1 MSAQEV
7 SIEQFLDDAKD
18 ILPKSSY
25 DLVNRAFN
33 ISNQCHTDQKRLSGQ
48 PYIIHPVNVAHIIMK
63 DLGGQDKIIAAA
75 LLHDVVEDTNYTHEM
90 MIKDFGQEIAAMVR
104 GVTKVSQI
112 KNKTKDILLIEN
124 VKRML
129 MATIQDPRVIIIK
142 LADKTHNMRTLGF
155 QPREKQLRIANEV
168 FNIYAPIAG
177 RLGIYKIKSELED
190 LAFQAVDPEA
200 YNRVKELVAS
210 KKTERD
216 KHIEHVIQTLERWLK
231 ENYTEAIIEG
241 RSKHFYSI
249 NKKITTKEKKLDEI
263 YDLRA
268 IRVIAREVKDCYAIL
283 GIVHTNFTPVPGRFK
298 DYIATPK
305 SNLYQS
311 LHTTIISTDGKPIEF
326 QIRTEEMNNYAE
338 SGIAAHWGYKEGKYN
353 QLEQR
358 FIDRWKEQMRFFTE
372 NPSADIQDFFSD
384 FSKELHEDEI
394 VAFTPRGDMYEFPKG
409 ATVLDFAFRV
419 HTDIG
424 LHTKAARV
432 NGKIVPI
439 RTELSTGDQVEIL
452 TEKNA
457 KPSPIWERIL
467 KTPHARQKLRQY
479 FRKLQDELKKQGETD
494 FVKPGT
500 VTNIAISDKDIQAI
514 QKTSHKKQKDSKPK
528 KKVSILVGGYKDILV
543 RLASCCSPIPGDEI
557 IGFITR
563 GSGVSVHKKTCEIA
577 SQFSDLKKLVNVR
590 WDGINKP
597 VPVRIEVK
605 AYDRPKIFLEIVDS
619 ISKTD
624 TNILEAGATSA
635 GQGSMIARFLIEI
648 EHLDQLEE
656 ILDNIK
662 SIRNIISVERIKN
675 L

>member
-1 MSAQEV
+1 
-7 SIEQFLDDAKD
+7 
-18 ILPKSSY
+18 
-25 DLVNRAFN
+25 
-33 ISNQCHTDQKRLSGQ
+33 
-48 PYIIHPVNVAHIIMK
+48 
-63 DLGGQDKIIAAA
+63 
-75 LLHDVVEDTNYTHEM
+75 
-90 MIKDFGQEIAAMVR
+90 
-104 GVTKVSQI
+104 
-112 KNKTKDILLIEN
+112 
-124 VKRML
+124 
-129 MATIQDPRVIIIK
+129 
-142 LADKTHNMRTLGF
+142 
-155 QPREKQLRIANEV
+155 
-168 FNIYAPIAG
+168 
-177 RLGIYKIKSELED
+177 
-190 LAFQAVDPEA
+190 
-200 YNRVKELVAS
+200 
-210 KKTERD
+210 
-216 KHIEHVIQTLERWLK
+216 
-231 ENYTEAIIEG
+231 
-241 RSKHFYSI
+241 
-249 NKKITTKEKKLDEI
+249 
-263 YDLRA
+263 
-268 IRVIAREVKDCYAIL
+268 
-283 GIVHTNFTPVPGRFK
+283 
-298 DYIATPK
+298 
-305 SNLYQS
+305 
-311 LHTTIISTDGKPIEF
+311 
-326 QIRTEEMNNYAE
+326 MNNYAE

-500 VTNIAISDKDIQAI
+500 VTNITISDKDIKAI
-514 QKTSHKKQKDSKPK
+514 QKTSQKKQKDSKPK

-605 AYDRPKIFLEIVDS
+605 AYDRPKIFLEIV
-619 ISKTD
+619 INMLQV
-624 TNILEAGATSA
+624 TNMYETTMLDIKYVK
-635 GQGSMIARFLIEI
+635 QFLFG
-648 EHLDQLEE
+648 LAVTL
-656 ILDNIK
+656 LFLNT
-662 SIRNIISVERIKN
+662 KN
-675 L
+675 N